1 MSVEIQPCEWPLG
14 HSLLACQP
22 VSPALG
28 RSSLRHESPSLSS
41 PPAMHPPCRLP
52 AFNWVLTPLYFTVS
66 IISLSL
72 LSSLSIYLLKPIS
85 SHTAATNTFFFFFF
99 LRRVFQRVSIF
110 SILRCEIHFD
120 TGLEIEWS
128 WQYAPIC
135 PLSPPHTL
143 PLSPS
148 PWASA
153 MFPLWLSMKLRGH
166 LTVFHHPSRKIRVSL
181 S

>member
-1 MSVEIQPCEWPLG
+1 MRVPHYPAPLPCTLPVVCLPLIEF
-14 HSLLACQP
+14 SLLFILL
-22 VSPALG
+22 SALYP
-28 RSSLRHESPSLSS
+28 SHCYPPCPSTYSSPS
-41 PPAMHPPCRLP
+41 PP
-52 AFNWVLTPLYFTVS
+52 
-66 IISLSL
+66 
-72 LSSLSIYLLKPIS
+72 
-85 SHTAATNTFFFFFF
+85 SHTAATNTFFLFLF

-135 PLSPPHTL
+135 PLSAPHTL

-148 PWASA
+148 PWASV

-166 LTVFHHPSRKIRVSL
+166 LTVFHHPSCKIRVSL
-181 S
+181 SWIIFS